1 MRYLLDTNA
10 VSVWARQTS
19 PRLLNRL
26 LATPP
31 ADLCISVLVEHELR
45 FGFALT
51 PGTRAEELT
60 MRLLEVLPSIP
71 FGSAAAQRAAY
82 LRSRLSRLGK
92 PIGPYDLLIA
102 ATALENQLTLV
113 TQNLREFRRVEGL
126 VVEDWT
132 V

>member
-51 PGTRAEELT
+51 SGTRAEELT

-71 FGSAAAQRAAY
+71 FGSAEAQRAAY

>member
-71 FGSAAAQRAAY
+71 FGSAEAQRAAY

>member
-1 MRYLLDTNA
+1 MRYLLDTNIL
-10 VSVWARQTS
+10 SVWARQTS
-19 PRLLNRL
+19 SRLLNKL

-51 PGTRAEELT
+51 PGTRAEDLT
-60 MRLLEVLPSIP
+60 IRLLEALPSIP
-71 FGSAAAQRAAY
+71 FGSAEAQRAAK
-82 LRSRLSRLGK
+82 LRSKLSRIGK

-102 ATALENQLTLV
+102 ATALEHQLTIV
-113 TQNLREFRRVEGL
+113 THNLREFRRVEGL

>member
-1 MRYLLDTNA
+1 MRYLLDTNI

-19 PRLLNRL
+19 PRLLNKL

-51 PGTRAEELT
+51 PGTRAEDLT
-60 MRLLEVLPSIP
+60 LRLLGTIPSIP
-71 FGSAAAQRAAY
+71 FGSAEAQRAAY
-82 LRSRLSRLGK
+82 LRSKLARIGT

-102 ATALENQLTLV
+102 ATALEHQLTLV
-113 TQNLREFRRVEGL
+113 THNVREFRRVEGL

>member
-1 MRYLLDTNA
+1 MRYLLDTNM

-19 PRLLNRL
+19 PTLLNKL

-51 PGTRAEELT
+51 PGTRAEDLT
-60 MRLLEVLPSIP
+60 LRLLEALPSIP
-71 FGSAAAQRAAY
+71 FGSAEAQRAAH
-82 LRSRLSRLGK
+82 LRSKLSRIGK

-102 ATALENQLTLV
+102 ATALEHQLTIV
-113 TQNLREFRRVEGL
+113 THNVREFRRVEGL

>member
-1 MRYLLDTNA
+1 MRYLLDTNI
-10 VSVWARQTS
+10 VSIWARQTS

-60 MRLLEVLPSIP
+60 LRLLEALPSIP
-71 FGSAAAQRAAY
+71 FGSAEAQRAAY
-82 LRSRLSRLGK
+82 LRTKLSRMGK

-102 ATALENQLTLV
+102 ATALEHQLTLV
-113 TQNLREFRRVEGL
+113 THNVREFRRVEGL

-132 V
+132 S

>member
-1 MRYLLDTNA
+1 MDYLLDTNI

-19 PRLLNRL
+19 PILINKL
-26 LATPP
+26 LATSP

-51 PGTRAEELT
+51 PGTRAEDLT
-60 MRLLEVLPSIP
+60 RRLLEALPSIP
-71 FGSAAAQRAAY
+71 FGSAEAQRAAC
-82 LRSRLSRLGK
+82 LRSKLARVGK

-102 ATALENQLTLV
+102 ATALEYQLTLV
-113 TQNLREFRRVEGL
+113 THNVRAFRRVEGL
-126 VVEDWT
+126 LVEDWT

>member
-1 MRYLLDTNA
+1 MRYLLDTNI
-10 VSVWARQTS
+10 VSIWARQTS
-19 PRLLNRL
+19 PRLLNKL

-60 MRLLEVLPSIP
+60 LRLLEALPSIP
-71 FGSAAAQRAAY
+71 FGCAEAQRAAL
-82 LRSRLSRLGK
+82 LRSKLSRMGK

-102 ATALENQLTLV
+102 ATALEHQLTLV
-113 TQNLREFRRVEGL
+113 THNVREFRRVEGL

-132 V
+132 S

>member
-1 MRYLLDTNA
+1 MRYLLDTNI

-19 PRLLNRL
+19 PRLLIKL

-60 MRLLEVLPSIP
+60 LRLLEALPSVP
-71 FGSAAAQRAAY
+71 FGSAEAQRAAY
-82 LRSRLSRLGK
+82 LRCKLARAGK

-102 ATALENQLTLV
+102 ATALEYQLTIV
-113 TQNLREFRRVEGL
+113 THNVREFRRVEGL

>member
-1 MRYLLDTNA
+1 MHYLLDTNI
-10 VSVWARQTS
+10 VSIWARQTS
-19 PRLLNRL
+19 PGLLEKL

-45 FGFALT
+45 FGIALT
-51 PGTRAEELT
+51 PGTRAGELT
-60 MRLLEVLPSIP
+60 LRLLEVLPSIP
-71 FGSAAAQRAAY
+71 FGSAEAQRAAG
-82 LRSRLSRLGK
+82 LRSKLSRIGK

-102 ATALENQLTLV
+102 ATALEHQLTIV
-113 TQNLREFRRVEGL
+113 THNVREFRRVEGL

>member
-1 MRYLLDTNA
+1 MRYLLDTNI
-10 VSVWARQTS
+10 VSIWARQTS

-51 PGTRAEELT
+51 PGTRAEELSL
-60 MRLLEVLPSIP
+60 RLLEALPGIP
-71 FGSAAAQRAAY
+71 FGSAEAQRAAL
-82 LRSRLSRLGK
+82 LRSKLSRMGK

-102 ATALENQLTLV
+102 ATALEHQLTLV
-113 TQNLREFRRVEGL
+113 THNVREFRRVEGL

-132 V
+132 S

>member
-1 MRYLLDTNA
+1 MRYLLDTNI

-19 PRLLNRL
+19 PRLLNKL

-51 PGTRAEELT
+51 PGTRAEDLT
-60 MRLLEVLPSIP
+60 IRLLEALPSIP
-71 FGSAAAQRAAY
+71 FGSAEAQRAAN
-82 LRSRLSRLGK
+82 LRSKLSRIGK

-102 ATALENQLTLV
+102 ATALEHQLTIV
-113 TQNLREFRRVEGL
+113 THNLREFRRVEGL

>member
-1 MRYLLDTNA
+1 MRYLLDTNI

-19 PRLLNRL
+19 PRLLARVL
-26 LATPP
+26 GTPP

-51 PGTRAEELT
+51 PGIRAEELT
-60 MRLLEVLPSIP
+60 LRLLAALPGIP
-71 FGSAAAQRAAY
+71 FGSAEAQRAAV
-82 LRSRLSRLGK
+82 LRSKLSRVGR

-102 ATALENQLTLV
+102 ATALEHQMTLV
-113 TQNLREFRRVEGL
+113 THNVREFRRVDGL
-126 VVEDWT
+126 MVEDWT

>member
-1 MRYLLDTNA
+1 MRYLLDTNI

-19 PRLLNRL
+19 PRLLDKL

-60 MRLLEVLPSIP
+60 LRLLEALPSVP
-71 FGSAAAQRAAY
+71 FGSAEAKRAAF
-82 LRSRLSRLGK
+82 LRSKLSRVGK

-102 ATALENQLTLV
+102 ATALEHQLIIV
-113 TQNLREFRRVEGL
+113 THNVREFRRVEGL

-132 V
+132 L